1 MNFIVQN
8 CICTEVHYLTT
19 AKRSMKDH
27 ANFAFA
33 LQSNT
38 PPKKECTEK
47 GKKQD
52 CSIPCNVKL
61 SCRRP
66 KRNIH
71 G

>member
-38 PPKKECTEK
+38 PPKKECTDE
-47 GKKQD
+47 GKKTRLLFTMK
-52 CSIPCNVKL
+52 CEIKL
-61 SCRRP
+61 
-66 KRNIH
+66 
-71 G
+71 